1 MKKELLLNLWALFKK
16 SNEGD
21 RNHMKNMKE
30 KIRKTLMSDEFD
42 SISSRTKDEIVE
54 RLFIYHEE
62 LLFQNEELKR
72 VNKEIEEI
80 KLRFQ
85 QLFMEAPIG
94 YVFINERL
102 EIIDYNSEA
111 EKYIYGEKDSA
122 RKLSD
127 FIDSNSQD
135 TYYLHFRQQI
145 KTTKNVESYI
155 NITVSGELRYY
166 KLISSPFYINDN
178 RYFQCALI
186 DETSEILKAK
196 AIEKMSYQDPL
207 TKLYNRRFF
216 NEELKRL
223 DIKRNLPLGIIL
235 ADINGLKLI
244 NDSFGHQVGD
254 EFLIKTA
261 KAFKKELR
269 GDEIIARLGGD
280 EFAILIPSIKK
291 DEILTVVN
299 RIQESFNKIEIND
312 IKFSVACGFALKETM
327 DVSTNK
333 IFKKAEDIMYQNKLL
348 MKSNYHKNA
357 IRGIITTLHEK
368 HPREEKHSSRVR
380 YYMEMFTNNENFDI
394 SNKALLETAGML
406 HDIGKIALDYSI
418 LEKDGPLTTKEF
430 DAVKKHPEVG
440 YRILSSAGVYQ
451 EILEGVLYHH
461 ERYDGK
467 GYPKGLKGE
476 KIPLLARILTV
487 CDAYDA
493 MRSDRPYREALTID
507 EAVNELKKC
516 SGTQF
521 DPKITHF
528 FIKMLSEKK
537 DV

>member
-1 MKKELLLNLWALFKK
+1 MK
-16 SNEGD
+16 D
-21 RNHMKNMKE
+21 MKD
-30 KIRKTLMSDEFD
+30 KIRKTLMTDEFD
-42 SISSRTKDEIVE
+42 SISLKTKDEIVE
-54 RLFIYHEE
+54 KLFIYHEE

-72 VNKEIEEI
+72 INNEMEEL

-85 QLFMEAPIG
+85 KMFMESPIG
-94 YVFINERL
+94 YIFINEKL
-102 EIIDYNSEA
+102 EIKDYNNEA
-111 EKYIYGEKDSA
+111 KKYIRGDKDSG

-127 FIDSNSQD
+127 FIDASSQD
-135 TYYLHFRQQI
+135 TYYLHFRNQL
-145 KTTKNVESYI
+145 KTTSNLESYI
-155 NITVSGELRYY
+155 NITINGDLRHF
-166 KLISSPFYINDN
+166 KLISSPFYIGNN

-186 DETSEILKAK
+186 DETSEIKKAK
-196 AIEKMSYQDPL
+196 KIEKMSYQDSL

-223 DIKRNLPLGIIL
+223 DIERNLPLGIIL

-254 EFLIKTA
+254 EFLVKTA
-261 KAFKKELR
+261 IAFKKELR

-280 EFAILIPSIKK
+280 EFAILLPSIEKS
-291 DEILTVVN
+291 EILKVVN
-299 RIQESFNKIEIND
+299 RIQKSFTKIEIND
-312 IKFSVACGFALKETM
+312 IKFSVACGFAIKAVVNEDINT
-327 DVSTNK
+327 T
-333 IFKKAEDIMYQNKLL
+333 FKRAEDIMYQNKLL

-357 IRGIITTLHEK
+357 IQGIITTLHEK

-380 YYMEMFTNNENFDI
+380 YYMEMFIDAESFDMT
-394 SNKALLETAGML
+394 NKALLETTGML

-418 LEKDGPLTTKEF
+418 LEKEGPLTKEEY
-430 DAVKKHPEVG
+430 DAVKKHPEIG

-461 ERYDGK
+461 ERYDGR
-467 GYPKGLKGE
+467 GYPEGLKGD

-493 MRSDRPYREALTID
+493 MRSDRPYRQALTTK
-507 EAVNELKKC
+507 EAISELKTC

-521 DPKITHF
+521 DPEITRF
-528 FIKMLSEKK
+528 FINMLSLRKE
-537 DV
+537 V

>member
-1 MKKELLLNLWALFKK
+1 
-16 SNEGD
+16 
-21 RNHMKNMKE
+21 MKNMKE
-30 KIRKTLMSDEFD
+30 KIRKTLMADEFD
-42 SISSRTKDEIVE
+42 SISSKTKDEIVE
-54 RLFIYHEE
+54 KLFIYHEE

-72 VNKEIEEI
+72 VNNEMEEI
-80 KLRFQ
+80 KLKFQ
-85 QLFMEAPIG
+85 KLFQEAPIG
-94 YVFINERL
+94 YVFINEKL
-102 EIIDYNSEA
+102 EIIDYNDA
-111 EKYIYGEKDSA
+111 AKNYVRGEKNSG

-127 FIDSNSQD
+127 FIDASSQD
-135 TYYLHFRQQI
+135 TYYLHFRKQI
-145 KTTKNVESYI
+145 KTTSNVESYI
-155 NITVSGELRYY
+155 NITISGDLRYY
-166 KLISSPFYINDN
+166 KLISSPFYINDD
-178 RYFQCALI
+178 RYFQCALV
-186 DETSEILKAK
+186 DETSEIKK
-196 AIEKMSYQDPL
+196 TKKIEQMSYQDAL

-223 DIKRNLPLGIIL
+223 NVERNLPLGIIL

-261 KAFKKELR
+261 IAFKKELR

-280 EFAILIPSIKK
+280 EFAILIPSIEKN
-291 DEILTVVN
+291 EILKVVN
-299 RIQESFNKIEIND
+299 RIQKAFNKIEIND
-312 IKFSVACGFALKETM
+312 IKFSVACGFALKESM
-327 DVSTNK
+327 SEHVSQT
-333 IFKKAEDIMYQNKLL
+333 FKRAEDIMYQNKLL

-380 YYMEMFTNNENFDI
+380 YYMEMFIDAESFDI

-418 LEKDGPLTTKEF
+418 LEKAGSLTKEEY

-461 ERYDGK
+461 ERYDGR
-467 GYPKGLKGE
+467 GYPEGLKGE
-476 KIPLLARILTV
+476 EIPLLARILTV

-493 MRSDRPYREALTID
+493 MRSDRPYRKALTKN
-507 EAVNELKKC
+507 EAVKELENC

-528 FIKMLSEKK
+528 FIKMLSKK
-537 DV
+537 KEV